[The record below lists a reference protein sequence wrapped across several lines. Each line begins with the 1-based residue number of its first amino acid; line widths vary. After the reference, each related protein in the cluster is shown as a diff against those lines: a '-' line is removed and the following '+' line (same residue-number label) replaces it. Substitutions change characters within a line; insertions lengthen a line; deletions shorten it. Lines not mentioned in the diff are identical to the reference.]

1 MSTEGEIHQHIT
13 ELIGEEHQ
21 LRSRLGSGE
30 ISVEAEHE
38 RLHAVETQ
46 LDQAWDL
53 LRQREALRNAG
64 GNPDNADVRP
74 ARVVEGYQ
82 G

>member
-1 MSTEGEIHQHIT
+1 MSTDGEIHQHIT

-30 ISVEAEHE
+30 ISVQTEHE

-46 LDQAWDL
+46 LDQCWDL
-53 LRQREALRNAG
+53 LRQRDALRNVG
-64 GNPDNADVRP
+64 GNPDNADVRS
-74 ARVVEGYQ
+74 ARVVEGYE